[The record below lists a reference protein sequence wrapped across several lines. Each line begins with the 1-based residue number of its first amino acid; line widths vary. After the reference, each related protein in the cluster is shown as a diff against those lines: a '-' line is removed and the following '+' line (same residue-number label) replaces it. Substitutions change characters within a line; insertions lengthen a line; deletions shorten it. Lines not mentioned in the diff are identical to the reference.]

1 MAGRFAV
8 TDRVVVADRILVYG
22 VTGSGKTTLAARIAE
37 RTGLPWHSVDDL
49 TWEPG
54 WVEVPL
60 EEQRARIAAICGG
73 ERSILDSAYGK
84 WLEIPLARVQLI
96 VALDYPRW
104 VSFGWLVR
112 RTLRRA
118 VDRNTVCNGNTEP
131 FRRALSSDSIIVW
144 HFKSFTRK
152 RAGIPKWAADPRV
165 PRWSASPGRVI
176 PSAGC
181 RPALGRFVARIRTH
195 PAVRVLHASLVTR
208 RMPLPSTERDVLP
221 GPSSVLPGAGL
232 S

>member
-1 MAGRFAV
+1 M
-8 TDRVVVADRILVYG
+8 ADRILVYG
-22 VTGSGKTTLAARIAE
+22 VTGSGKTTLAAQIAE

-60 EEQRARIAAICGG
+60 AEQRARIAAICAGQ
-73 ERSILDSAYGK
+73 RWILDSAYGK

-118 VDRNTVCNGNTEP
+118 LDQSTVCNGNTESL
-131 FRRALSSDSIIVW
+131 RQALSGDSIIVW
-144 HFKSFTRK
+144 HFKSFARK
-152 RAGIPKWAADPRV
+152 RARIRKWAANPDGPEVVRFT
-165 PRWSASPGRVI
+165 R
-176 PSAGC
+176 PSATQ
-181 RPALGRFVARIRTH
+181 RWLATL
-195 PAVRVLHASLVTR
+195 SLTGSPDAQ
-208 RMPLPSTERDVLP
+208 MK
-221 GPSSVLPGAGL
+221 GPTVDR
-232 S
+232 

>member
-1 MAGRFAV
+1 MTLAV
-8 TDRVVVADRILVYG
+8 TYHLRVADRILVYG
-22 VTGSGKTTLAARIAE
+22 VTGSGKTTLAAQIAE

-60 EEQRARIAAICGG
+60 AEQRARIAAICAGQ
-73 ERSILDSAYGK
+73 RWILDSAYGK

-118 VDRNTVCNGNTEP
+118 LDQSTVCNGNTESL
-131 FRRALSSDSIIVW
+131 RQALSGDSIIVW
-144 HFKSFTRK
+144 HFKSFARK
-152 RAGIPKWAADPRV
+152 RARIRKWAANPDGPEVVRFTRPRATQ
-165 PRWSASPGRVI
+165 RWLATLSVTGSPD
-176 PSAGC
+176 AQ
-181 RPALGRFVARIRTH
+181 
-195 PAVRVLHASLVTR
+195 
-208 RMPLPSTERDVLP
+208 MK
-221 GPSSVLPGAGL
+221 GPTVDR
-232 S
+232 